1 MIHPFVSTANQDV
14 RYLGV
19 QNTHLAVSIGH
30 RIHGPKESWRLTP
43 GKPGRETVEL
53 RVRPQNRIP
62 GFGIPIRMSKPL
74 TQREIPSPRVLGKD
88 NSTVLPCPKI
98 FPSGDPG
105 TRTRWDSTGMG
116 IISDKDCP
124 LGSLVGWM
132 AVPSSSS
139 FPLVHLPIRRSRE
152 GRPKVSRLSSY
163 DSDSDR
169 AFSCSS

>member
-1 MIHPFVSTANQDV
+1 MTNPFASTANQNV
-14 RYLGV
+14 CYLGM
-19 QNTHLAVSIGH
+19 QGTHLAVSIGH
-30 RIHGPKESWRLTP
+30 RIHGSKESWRLAP

-62 GFGIPIRMSKPL
+62 GLDIPIGISRHL
-74 TQREIPSPRVLGKD
+74 TQREIPSPRVLVKD
-88 NSTVLPCPKI
+88 SSTVLPCPRI

-116 IISDKDCP
+116 IIPGKDCP

-152 GRPKVSRLSSY
+152 GRPQVSRLNGY
-163 DSDSDR
+163 GYDSDR